1 MRMNRIAAIIISAGY
16 SSRMKCFK
24 PLLPLGDSSA
34 IERLI
39 QTYQRAGIGDIIV
52 VTGFRGEN
60 IIEKLKG
67 LEVQIVLNDDYAKGM
82 FTSIKRGIFALGE
95 NIDAF
100 FVQPVDIPLVKET
113 TLKTLIHN
121 YVVNTEGVY
130 YPTFNKIKG
139 HPPLIDCKY
148 NSAILNSYGEGG
160 LKKVLEEFK
169 EDSIC
174 VPVYDNAILMDM
186 DKKEDYEKLL
196 QYENLHAPNKAE
208 CQAIMEL
215 YQVPQH
221 IIKHCEAVESVARV
235 IYNQISLNGIK
246 LDDNALFAAALLHD
260 MARKEKNHPVIGGN
274 MIKEMGYG
282 FVGEI
287 IAYHMDIEVK
297 EEEPISEKE
306 VLYLADK
313 LVKED
318 VVCNIDERFE
328 QALKDKGENPL
339 DIEKIKK
346 RWISTKIIIKKIER
360 ITGEGFCYENK
371 NISHKTWKNC
381 NW

>member
-1 MRMNRIAAIIISAGY
+1 MRKNRIAAIIISAGY
-16 SSRMKCFK
+16 SKRMKCFK
-24 PLLPLGDSSA
+24 PLLPFGNSTA

-39 QTYQRAGIGDIIV
+39 QTYQSAGIGDIFV
-52 VTGFRGEN
+52 VIGHKGED

-67 LEVQIVLNDDYAKGM
+67 LEVHFVFNEDYEKGM
-82 FTSIKRGIFALGE
+82 FTSIKRGILALDE

-100 FVQPVDIPLVKET
+100 FVQPVDIPLIKET
-113 TLKTLIHN
+113 TLRTLTHN
-121 YVVNTEGVY
+121 YVVNNQGVF
-130 YPTFNKIKG
+130 YPTFNKRKG

-148 NSAILNSYGEGG
+148 NTTILNSDGEGG

-169 EDSIC
+169 EDSFC
-174 VPVYDNAILMDM
+174 VPVFDNAILMDM

-196 QYENLHAPNKAE
+196 QYENLHAPNKEE
-208 CQAIMEL
+208 CQAIMEH
-215 YQVPQH
+215 YQVSNH
-221 IIKHCEAVESVARV
+221 IIKHCEAVESVARA
-235 IYNQISLNGIK
+235 IYNEISQSGIYLN
-246 LDDNALFAAALLHD
+246 DNALFAAALLHD

-274 MIKEMGYG
+274 RMKEIGYS
-282 FVGEI
+282 FVGDI
-287 IAYHMDIEVK
+287 IASHMDIEVK

-328 QALKDKGENPL
+328 QALKDKGENPQ

-346 RWISTKIIIKKIER
+346 RWLSAKIIIKKIER
-360 ITGEGFCYENK
+360 ITGEGFYYENK